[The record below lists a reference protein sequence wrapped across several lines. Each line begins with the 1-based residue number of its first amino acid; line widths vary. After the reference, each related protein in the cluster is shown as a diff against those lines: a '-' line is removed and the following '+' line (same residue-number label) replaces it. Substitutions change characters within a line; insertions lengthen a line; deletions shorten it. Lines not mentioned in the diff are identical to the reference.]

1 MFLAFRKSCLMKNNK
16 NLIFFQVFRPE
27 MKLNRSSREP
37 GGQASNW
44 RPPGTGSDPPSRPE
58 VDFSRQNTN
67 IDRIQNKNK
76 SETTKLVLQKPP
88 SDKVFKQKNE
98 KQISKT
104 DSNRISGNADGVK
117 RLRRHRLVVR
127 LKMSE
132 IIFSIF
138 VLVSASFVLLATAQ
152 TVEGNSILKRLQ
164 CSEQQEIDPLFRSR
178 FSAFHGFCVLF
189 F

>member
-1 MFLAFRKSCLMKNNK
+1 MKNNK
-16 NLIFFQVFRPE
+16 KLIFFQVFGPE

-67 IDRIQNKNK
+67 VDRTIQNKNK

-88 SDKVFKQKNE
+88 SDKVLKQKNE

-104 DSNRISGNADGVK
+104 NSNRISGNAGDVK

-152 TVEGNSILKRLQ
+152 TVEGNSILYRD
-164 CSEQQEIDPLFRSR
+164 CSEAARN
-178 FSAFHGFCVLF
+178 
-189 F
+189 

>member
-1 MFLAFRKSCLMKNNK
+1 
-16 NLIFFQVFRPE
+16 

-67 IDRIQNKNK
+67 VDRTIQNKNK

-152 TVEGNSILKRLQ
+152 TVEGNSILCIETAMQRSSKKLIH
-164 CSEQQEIDPLFRSR
+164 CLEFDFLLFT
-178 FSAFHGFCVLF
+178 AFVYFLLIRQLLSYF
-189 F
+189 WIKEKKENILK

>member
-1 MFLAFRKSCLMKNNK
+1 MHIRDTLEYRYKIGYLSVLLIVSKCFWPFE
-16 NLIFFQVFRPE
+16 NLVSWKIITKLTFFQVFRPE

-67 IDRIQNKNK
+67 VDRIQNKNK
-76 SETTKLVLQKPP
+76 SETTKFVLQKPP
-88 SDKVFKQKNE
+88 SDKVLKQKNE

-104 DSNRISGNADGVK
+104 NSNRISGNADDVK
-117 RLRRHRLVVR
+117 RLRRHRLIVR

-152 TVEGNSILKRLQ
+152 TVEGNSIL
-164 CSEQQEIDPLFRSR
+164 
-178 FSAFHGFCVLF
+178 
-189 F
+189 